1 MLEDMRHEERRAWE
15 TTTDCNCGLQGGAAR
30 SNNRRNEP
38 HFGCRTKILR
48 ASTWTAAVL
57 AAAGRQVAATHCREN
72 VIRIQTGNWRQKI
85 RSEACRDPNTL
96 RLEAT
101 QLEHTDDKQFTN
113 HFSVVVSWHLS
124 PLVPNFQPI
133 SDRIYLRTANRFISR
148 AFVMVYRFKTLYT
161 FFLGPSGGPCSFSS
175 GADRGRHKRCL

>member
-1 MLEDMRHEERRAWE
+1 MLEDMRDEERRAWE

-85 RSEACRDPNTL
+85 RSEACRHPNTH
-96 RLEAT
+96 RAT
-101 QLEHTDDKQFTN
+101 RGNAARAHRCETIYEPFFCSSELASFTACSNPFQNGFTVASIYGLHT
-113 HFSVVVSWHLS
+113 VSYHELS
-124 PLVPNFQPI
+124 
-133 SDRIYLRTANRFISR
+133 
-148 AFVMVYRFKTLYT
+148 
-161 FFLGPSGGPCSFSS
+161 
-175 GADRGRHKRCL
+175 